1 MTSTELSTAADVVD
15 WRRRVHALYRAVRET
30 AEPRQAHE
38 AWRRGRDQLLASH
51 PASPLLGEHR
61 AGFSGLAVAEYDER
75 YRFEV
80 AVTEPDPSL
89 PSAFK
94 ASTATDG
101 DVPFARLGTVVLPA
115 PEGEVRLDVWR
126 LASYGGGIFLPVKDA
141 APDSYGGG
149 RYVLDT
155 IKGSDLGTTRADDGT
170 VTLVVDLNFAYNPSC
185 AYDPEWACPL
195 PQQGNRTAVP
205 LPVGEQHR
213 GAWVDY

>member
-1 MTSTELSTAADVVD
+1 MSRKITPPAPDARGEVTLRRPCDPAEVTSPDLSTAADVVD

-30 AEPRQAHE
+30 TEPRQAHE
-38 AWRRGRDQLLASH
+38 TWRQGRDELLASH
-51 PASPLLGEHR
+51 PASPLLAEHR
-61 AGFSGLAVAEYDER
+61 AGFSGLAVADYDER

-101 DVPFARLGTVVLPA
+101 DVPFERLGTVVLPA
-115 PEGEVRLDVWR
+115 PDGEVRLDVWR
-126 LASYGGGIFLPVKDA
+126 LASYGGGIFLPVKDP

-155 IKGSDLGTTRADDGT
+155 IKGADLGTDQRRTTA
-170 VTLVVDLNFAYNPSC
+170 PS
-185 AYDPEWACPL
+185 PSWW
-195 PQQGNRTAVP
+195 T
-205 LPVGEQHR
+205 
-213 GAWVDY
+213 